1 MRETFS
7 RYLAE
12 ISYYDGQVGE
22 ILGLLDKHGL
32 SENTMVMV
40 VSEQGNGF
48 PFAKWTCYESGL
60 QSAMIVRWPGKV
72 KAGSETD
79 AMVEYVDVTPTFID
93 IAGGSRLYLWMVVV
107 FFLFSQAR
115 PTSTRVM
122 STA

>member
-72 KAGSETD
+72 KREVRP
-79 AMVEYVDVTPTFID
+79 M
-93 IAGGSRLYLWMVVV
+93 LWLNM
-107 FFLFSQAR
+107 L
-115 PTSTRVM
+115 M
-122 STA
+122 

>member
-1 MRETFS
+1 MSRE
-7 RYLAE
+7 E
-12 ISYYDGQVGE
+12 ISYYDGHGE

-60 QSAMIVRWPGKV
+60 LTMIVRWPGKV

-93 IAGGSRLYLWMVVV
+93 IAGGEPIVPLDGRSCLPVL
-107 FFLFSQAR
+107 
-115 PTSTRVM
+115 
-122 STA
+122 